1 MHPIIFNAFERI
13 CSERG
18 AAGRVLEVGA
28 TPTQRTL
35 LCMKSLHKAT
45 EKIGI
50 NLKGP
55 YNFRDFVIV
64 QGNANRMDC
73 FPDRSFDVVLSNAT
87 VEHDK
92 YFWKTIAEIQRVV
105 KKEGLIVIGAP
116 GYTDSKLERSVRKL
130 SRLPLLRRLQNH
142 RLYDALSSA
151 TITYKVHEFPG
162 DFYRFSLQAFKEVF
176 FENCHDVK
184 LETAMWPPR
193 IIGSGRKS

>member
-1 MHPIIFNAFERI
+1 
-13 CSERG
+13 
-18 AAGRVLEVGA
+18 
-28 TPTQRTL
+28 
-35 LCMKSLHKAT
+35 MKSLHKAT

-50 NLKGP
+50 NLKGSHN
-55 YNFRDFVIV
+55 YRDFVIV

-92 YFWKTIAEIQRVV
+92 YFWKTIAEIHRVV
-105 KKEGLIVIGAP
+105 KKDGLIVIGAP
-116 GYTDSKLERSVRKL
+116 GYTDSKFEQSVHKI

-142 RLYDALSSA
+142 RLYDAMFST
-151 TITYKVHEFPG
+151 TITYRVHKSPG

-176 FENCHDVK
+176 FENCHDIK